1 VRATLDA
8 AIVIDVLT
16 AVMWMV
22 GSAFAMLAALGL
34 LRMPDAIARASYVAN
49 VPLWDGTVVDE
60 RRRDTDG
67 AP

>member
-1 VRATLDA
+1 
-8 AIVIDVLT
+8 
-16 AVMWMV
+16 
-22 GSAFAMLAALGL
+22 
-34 LRMPDAIARASYVAN
+34 MPDAIARASYVAN